1 MKIYI
6 CDDSK
11 MDLLRLRHYLEKY
24 AQSEKIDIEVED
36 FLAAAD
42 MLSAHAK
49 AKEKPVLI
57 FLDIYMNQMDGME
70 AANKLRSMGVNTS
83 IVFTTS
89 SKEHAMDAF
98 QVYADG
104 YLVKPFDYES
114 FLHAISRVSSRLH
127 ADYKMIDVR
136 IDRMNRKFR
145 IKDICFAETENH
157 GVRIHCMDNIY
168 RASIT
173 MEGMRELIGEESS
186 FIMCGRSYLINL
198 DYVKSVDSEMI
209 YMQDQETIPIPVRL
223 RKQIKEQY
231 QQYLLGKQVP

>member
-1 MKIYI
+1 MKIYL

-11 MDLLRLRHYLEKY
+11 MDLARLCHYLEKY
-24 AQSEKIDIEVED
+24 MQSEKIDIEVEQ
-36 FLAAAD
+36 FLTAAD
-42 MLSAHAK
+42 MLMAHEK

-57 FLDIYMNQMDGME
+57 FMDIYMNQMDGME
-70 AANKLRSMGVNTS
+70 AAKKLRDMGVNTS

-104 YLVKPFDYES
+104 YLVKPFDYEN
-114 FLHAISRVSSRLH
+114 FLHAISKVSSRLRT
-127 ADYKMIDVR
+127 DYKTIDLR

-145 IKDICFAETENH
+145 IKDVCFAETENH
-157 GVRIHCMDNIY
+157 GVQIHCMDNVY

-173 MEGMRELIGEESS
+173 MEGMRELIGEEPS
-186 FIMCGRSYLINL
+186 FIMCGRSYLINF
-198 DYVKSVDSEMI
+198 DYVESMDNEVI

-223 RKQIKEQY
+223 RKQVKEQY
-231 QQYLLGKQVP
+231 QQYLLGKQAR